1 MQQFVYSC
9 ITGIAI
15 LDLTKENSMT
25 KLISTLRTALAN
37 RRAYNRAILDI
48 EHLDT
53 RELNDMN
60 VDRETLIAGA
70 YRQVYGAT
78 R

>member
-1 MQQFVYSC
+1 M
-9 ITGIAI
+9 A
-15 LDLTKENSMT
+15 
-25 KLISTLRTALAN
+25 KLINTLRTALAN
-37 RRAYNRAILDI
+37 RRAYNRIILEI

-70 YRQVYGAT
+70 YREVYGAA

>member
-1 MQQFVYSC
+1 
-9 ITGIAI
+9 
-15 LDLTKENSMT
+15 MT
-25 KLISTLRTALAN
+25 KLIQTLRTALAN
-37 RRAYNRAILDI
+37 RRAYNRAILEI
-48 EHLDT
+48 EHLDR

-70 YRQVYGAT
+70 YREIYGA